1 MKTFQ
6 SIKYWIFDLDNT
18 LYSGET
24 KVFEQV
30 DKKMSKYISYKLNIN
45 IDEAKKIQKNY
56 FHKYNTTLNG
66 MIKNHKINP
75 EEFLESVHDINIDFL
90 QKDLELAKE
99 MEKLEGKKIIFTNG
113 SRKHAINVTKRIGI
127 EQYFDDIFDIV
138 DSDFIPKPAIEPY
151 KKLVEKHKI
160 DPNLCALVEDIAR
173 NLKPAYEMG
182 MKTIWIENDEP
193 WAKEFSDSN
202 FINYKTNN
210 LSEFIKKINLVKNKQ

>member
-1 MKTFQ
+1 MKSFR

-18 LYSGET
+18 LYSGKT

-30 DKKMSKYISYKLNIN
+30 DKKMSKYISDKLNIS

-90 QKDLELAKE
+90 QKDPKLAEEIK
-99 MEKLEGKKIIFTNG
+99 KLKGVKIIFTNG
-113 SRKHAINVTKRIGI
+113 SRKHAINVTSRIGI
-127 EQYFDDIFDIV
+127 NQYFDGIFDIV
-138 DSDFIPKPAIEPY
+138 DSDFIPKPSMEPY

-160 DPNLCALVEDIAR
+160 DPKLSVLVEDIAR

-182 MKTIWIENDEP
+182 MKTVWIENDEP
-193 WAKEFSDSN
+193 WAKKFSDAN
-202 FINYKTNN
+202 FISYKTNN
-210 LSEFIKKINLVKNKQ
+210 LSDFLKKINLLKAA